1 MEANSLLLN
10 TAELRLLLENK
21 RDKIGHTGTEGMSDV
36 TSGFLFVI
44 TTLPATYPT
53 VFMLSGA
60 QYKNIC
66 LALGGLI
73 MLYGAY
79 KYAQSQK
86 SKYGHE
92 RLLADIENLDR
103 TEHRHSLVA
112 LKDTFAAVP
121 SKYLLYYDEK
131 WKCWFFF
138 SYRTAQNDDSGHV
151 RKALS
156 EQLGVPE
163 KLVKVK
169 WVAER
174 VQTKQSPTGVKTYAH
189 KLYSAK
195 LSSFPESVK
204 ATTFTLNGTRD
215 CWMTLQEME
224 KNPEIQ
230 KQNLDV
236 VHFVEESL

>member
-1 MEANSLLLN
+1 MDANALLLN
-10 TAELRLLLENK
+10 TTELRLLLEKK
-21 RDKIGHTGTEGMSDV
+21 RDKIGHTGTEGLSDV
-36 TSGFLFVI
+36 LSGFLFVI
-44 TTLPATYPT
+44 TTLPVTYPT

-60 QYKNIC
+60 QYKNLC
-66 LALGGLI
+66 LAIGGMI
-73 MLYGAY
+73 MIYGGY
-79 KYAQSQK
+79 KFVQSQK

-92 RLLADIENLDR
+92 RLLEDIKNLDR

-112 LKDTFAAVP
+112 LKDTFVAVP
-121 SKYLLYYDEK
+121 SRYLLYYDEK
-131 WKCWFFF
+131 WQCWFFF
-138 SYRTAQNDDSGHV
+138 SYRTAQNDDFGHV

-169 WVAER
+169 WIAER
-174 VQTKQSPTGVKTYAH
+174 VQTKQSPTGEKTYAH

-195 LSSFPESVK
+195 LTNFPEDLK
-204 ATTFTLNGTRD
+204 AAAFTLNGTRY

-230 KQNLDV
+230 KHNLDV

>member
-10 TAELRLLLENK
+10 TAELRLLLEKN
-21 RDKIGHTGTEGMSDV
+21 RDKIGHTGAEGLSDV
-36 TSGFLFVI
+36 SSGFLFVI
-44 TTLPATYPT
+44 ATLPATYPT

-60 QYKNIC
+60 QYKNFC
-66 LALGGLI
+66 LAIGGMI
-73 MLYGAY
+73 MLYGGY
-79 KYAQSQK
+79 KLVKSQK

-92 RLLADIENLDR
+92 CLLEDIKNLDR

-163 KLVKVK
+163 KLVKVT
-169 WVAER
+169 WVADR
-174 VQTKQSPTGVKTYAH
+174 VQTKQSPTGEKTYAH

-195 LSSFPESVK
+195 LSSFPEIVK
-204 ATTFTLNGTRD
+204 DTAFTLNGTRYR
-215 CWMTLQEME
+215 WMTLQEME

-230 KQNLDV
+230 KHNLDV

>member
-10 TAELRLLLENK
+10 TAELRLLLEKK
-21 RDKIGHTGTEGMSDV
+21 RDKIGHTGAEGLSDV
-36 TSGFLFVI
+36 SSGFLFVI
-44 TTLPATYPT
+44 TTLPVTYPT

-60 QYKNIC
+60 QYKNFC
-66 LALGGLI
+66 LAIGGMI
-73 MLYGAY
+73 MLYGGF
-79 KYAQSQK
+79 KLVQSQK

-92 RLLADIENLDR
+92 RLFADIKDLDR

-112 LKDTFAAVP
+112 LKDTFTAVP
-121 SKYLLYYDEK
+121 SRYLLYYDEK

-138 SYRTAQNDDSGHV
+138 SYRTAQNDDYGHV

-163 KLVKVK
+163 KLVKVT
-169 WVAER
+169 WVADR
-174 VQTKQSPTGVKTYAH
+174 VQTKQSPTGEKTYAH

-195 LSSFPESVK
+195 LTSFPEDLK
-204 ATTFTLNGTRD
+204 AVAFTLNGTKY
-215 CWMTLQEME
+215 CWMTPQEME
-224 KNPEIQ
+224 KNPEIR
-230 KQNLDV
+230 KKNLDV

>member
-1 MEANSLLLN
+1 
-10 TAELRLLLENK
+10 
-21 RDKIGHTGTEGMSDV
+21 
-36 TSGFLFVI
+36 
-44 TTLPATYPT
+44 
-53 VFMLSGA
+53 
-60 QYKNIC
+60 
-66 LALGGLI
+66 

-204 ATTFTLNGTRD
+204 ATTFTLNGTRY